1 MRTLGFFVFNGT
13 SSMAE
18 ADGSGDFLAGFTLGE
33 PFNSSLRTLGLGL
46 VKSFRSVS
54 FLVEGDRLPL
64 KHVNRTTKSMLWM
77 NETRKN
83 TIS

>member
-18 ADGSGDFLAGFTLGE
+18 AGGSGDFLVGFTLGE
-33 PFNSSLRTLGLGL
+33 PFDSSLRTLGLGL
-46 VKSFRSVS
+46 VKRLRSVN

-64 KHVNRTTKSMLWM
+64 KHVNRTTNSTL
-77 NETRKN
+77 
-83 TIS
+83 